1 MNDVMP
7 ENFGRY
13 QVVKLLGK
21 GGMAVVYHA
30 RDPRLDR
37 DVAVKVILPDQ
48 QKETTFLKRF
58 EREARVLAKL
68 THPNIV
74 PITDYGEQD
83 GLPYLVMPYL
93 PGGSLKESLHAALP
107 AAEAARVL
115 APIAR
120 ALHAA
125 HQEGIIHRDIK
136 PSNMLLTRTGE
147 VMLTDFG
154 IARLLQGEQPSDL
167 TASGTSLGTPDY
179 MSPEQVQGH
188 PVGAR
193 SDIYSLGAVLYEMVT
208 GRKPFEADT
217 PLSMALKRVTETLP
231 PPRTYRP
238 DLPVEVEQVITRAL
252 EKSPDD
258 RYPNMA
264 AFAAALEKLQH
275 TTAPTTP
282 IAAVAS
288 VGSPSPE
295 TLAVFGNH
303 PDSGKTPP
311 DSPGSATGADENN
324 DIKKTGLLAGKR
336 KWLVIIPIILF
347 ICLITL
353 ICLGTISENKKTEQT
368 ASAAVTED
376 MEAVSIDLA
385 TRLSNALTTT
395 PDILSIRQSYELTPT
410 PSMERMEECLHWD
423 EITIDL
429 VGDILCVSGEVVTS
443 YSTERSDIITFSNN
457 PDDFFLISFHGEM
470 TPGPGSCVLARGVV
484 RQLGTPPMMIVMPG
498 NMAECPVSTDE

>member
-7 ENFGRY
+7 EYFGRY

-21 GGMAVVYHA
+21 GGMAMVYQA

-48 QKETTFLKRF
+48 QKDVSFLRRF
-58 EREARVLAKL
+58 EREARVLAQL

-93 PGGSLKESLHAALP
+93 PGGSLKESLAGLTNPTP
-107 AAEAARVL
+107 AAEAARIL

-154 IARLLQGEQPSDL
+154 IARLLQGDVPSDL

-193 SDIYSLGAVLYEMVT
+193 SDIYSLGAVLYEMIT
-208 GRKPFEADT
+208 ARKPFEADT

-231 PPRTYRP
+231 PPRTYLP
-238 DLPVEVEQVITRAL
+238 DLPEEVEQVITRAL
-252 EKSPDD
+252 EKAPED
-258 RYPNMA
+258 RYPDMA
-264 AFAAALEKLQH
+264 AFAAALEHLQH
-275 TTAPTTP
+275 TTAPTAP
-282 IAAVAS
+282 VAVAAPAFKT
-288 VGSPSPE
+288 PSE
-295 TLAVFGNH
+295 TLKVDA
-303 PDSGKTPP
+303 SQ
-311 DSPGSATGADENN
+311 SSAGESEDQNKPSRN
-324 DIKKTGLLAGKR
+324 R
-336 KWLVIIPIILF
+336 KWLLLIPVVLF
-347 ICLITL
+347 LCLVAFL
-353 ICLGTISENKKTEQT
+353 CLAVVGEKQKTKQTQT
-368 ASAAVTED
+368 AIAQQEH
-376 MEAVSIDLA
+376 MEAMSIDLA
-385 TRLSNALTTT
+385 DALTTT
-395 PDILSIRQSYELTPT
+395 PEMLSTRQAYALTPT
-410 PSMERMEECLHWD
+410 PSMDKMEECLHWD
-423 EITIDL
+423 QITTDL
-429 VGDILCVSGEVVTS
+429 VGDILCVSGSVVTS
-443 YSTERSDIITFSNN
+443 YSTERGDIITFSNN
-457 PDDFFLISFHGEM
+457 PDDFFVISFHGEM
-470 TPGPGSCVLARGVV
+470 TPAANACVVARGVV
-484 RQLGTPPMMIVMPG
+484 RQLGDSPIMIVMPG
-498 NMAECPVSTDE
+498 NIAECPAENGL